1 MRVVGRSGLRFSPV
15 RQTRIRNERT
25 PGLVKYALR
34 RLLVLIPVLFLVT
47 ILISSLIY
55 FSPGDPVR
63 VMLGLRA
70 QEEAVA
76 TIRAELGLDKPYHIR
91 YLNWLSNAVRGN
103 LGRSLQRNEKVADLI
118 RERLPATLE
127 MTLFAVLIALVVA
140 VPIGVF
146 SAIRANTLIDDLL
159 SFFSFFWVSMPGFWI
174 AIVAVLLFSMHW
186 GIFPISGRGGPFWTA
201 KGLHYLALPG
211 LILGIRQVAIISR
224 LIRVSMLEILNE
236 DYVRTARSKG
246 LSEWKV
252 IYKHA
257 LRNAMIPTVTIF
269 GVQLPE
275 LMSLG
280 VIIETVFAWPGTGRM
295 LVDAVLKRD
304 YTLVQGIVLVY
315 ALLVILMSLVV
326 DLLYGYIDPRIK
338 RE

>member
-1 MRVVGRSGLRFSPV
+1 LF
-15 RQTRIRNERT
+15 
-25 PGLVKYALR
+25 KYALR

-47 ILISSLIY
+47 LLISSLIY

-70 QEEAVA
+70 QEDAVA
-76 TIRAELGLDKPYHIR
+76 AIRAELGLDKPYYIR
-91 YLNWLSNAVRGN
+91 YLHWLGNAARGN
-103 LGRSLQRNEKVADLI
+103 LGRSLQRNEKVIDLI
-118 RERLPATLE
+118 LERLPATLE
-127 MTLFAVLIALVVA
+127 MTFFAIVVALIVA
-140 VPIGVF
+140 VPVGVV
-146 SAIRANTLIDDLL
+146 SATRVNTWVDNLL
-159 SFFSFFWVSMPGFWI
+159 SFFSLFWVSMPGFWI
-174 AIVAVLLFSMHW
+174 AIVAVLLLSMHW
-186 GIFPISGRGGPFWTA
+186 GLFPISGRGGPLWTA
-201 KGLHYLALPG
+201 NGLRYLALPG

-224 LIRVSMLEILNE
+224 LIRASMLEILNE
-236 DYVRTARSKG
+236 DYIRTARSKG
-246 LSEWKV
+246 VAERV
-252 IYKHA
+252 VVYKHA

-269 GVQLPE
+269 GVQIPE

-315 ALLVILMSLVV
+315 ALLVIFMSLLV
-326 DLLYGYIDPRIK
+326 DLLYAYIDPRIK

>member
-1 MRVVGRSGLRFSPV
+1 
-15 RQTRIRNERT
+15 
-25 PGLVKYALR
+25 LVKYALR

-140 VPIGVF
+140 VPIGVI
-146 SAIRANTLIDDLL
+146 SAVRANTFIDDLL

-236 DYVRTARSKG
+236 DYIRTARSKG
-246 LSEWKV
+246 LTEWKV
-252 IYKHA
+252 VYKHA

-315 ALLVILMSLVV
+315 ALLVVLMSLVV

>member
-1 MRVVGRSGLRFSPV
+1 MV
-15 RQTRIRNERT
+15 R
-25 PGLVKYALR
+25 YALR

-63 VMLGLRA
+63 VMLGLRS
-70 QEEAVA
+70 QEEAVIA
-76 TIRAELGLDKPYHIR
+76 IRAELGLDQPYHIR
-91 YLNWLSNAVRGN
+91 YLNWLSHAVRGN
-103 LGRSLQRNEKVADLI
+103 LGRSLQRNEMVLDLI
-118 RERLPATLE
+118 LERLPATLE
-127 MTLFAVLIALVVA
+127 MTLFAILIALIIA
-140 VPIGVF
+140 IPTGVI
-146 SAIRANTLIDDLL
+146 SATRANTFIDNLL
-159 SFFSFFWVSMPGFWI
+159 SFFSLFWVSMPGFWI

-186 GIFPISGRGGPFWTA
+186 GIFPISGRGGPLWTTR
-201 KGLHYLALPG
+201 GLHYLALPG

-224 LIRVSMLEILNE
+224 LIRVSMLEILDE
-236 DYVRTARSKG
+236 DYIRTARSKG
-246 LSEWKV
+246 LAEWKV
-252 IYKHA
+252 VYKHA
-257 LRNAMIPTVTIF
+257 FRNAMIPTVTIF

-315 ALLVILMSLVV
+315 ALLVILMTLLV

>member
-1 MRVVGRSGLRFSPV
+1 
-15 RQTRIRNERT
+15 
-25 PGLVKYALR
+25 
-34 RLLVLIPVLFLVT
+34 
-47 ILISSLIY
+47 
-55 FSPGDPVR
+55 
-63 VMLGLRA
+63 MLGLRA

-103 LGRSLQRNEKVADLI
+103 LGRSLQRNEKVFDLI

-127 MTLFAVLIALVVA
+127 MTFFAVLIALVVA

-146 SAIRANTLIDDLL
+146 SAIRANTFIDDLL

-236 DYVRTARSKG
+236 DYIRTARSKG
-246 LSEWKV
+246 LTEWKV
-252 IYKHA
+252 VYKHA

>member
-1 MRVVGRSGLRFSPV
+1 L
-15 RQTRIRNERT
+15 
-25 PGLVKYALR
+25 
-34 RLLVLIPVLFLVT
+34 LVT

-63 VMLGLRA
+63 VMLGLRS
-70 QEEAVA
+70 QEEAVV

-91 YLNWLSNAVRGN
+91 YLNWLSHAVRGN
-103 LGRSLQRNEKVADLI
+103 LGRSLQRNEKVLDLI
-118 RERLPATLE
+118 LERLPATLE
-127 MTLFAVLIALVVA
+127 MTLFAILIALIIA
-140 VPIGVF
+140 IPTGVI
-146 SAIRANTLIDDLL
+146 SATRANTFIDNLL
-159 SFFSFFWVSMPGFWI
+159 SFFSLFWVSMPGFWI

-186 GIFPISGRGGPFWTA
+186 GIFPISGRGGPLWTTR
-201 KGLHYLALPG
+201 GLHYLALPG

-224 LIRVSMLEILNE
+224 LIRVSMLEILDE
-236 DYVRTARSKG
+236 DYIRTARSKG
-246 LSEWKV
+246 LAEWKV
-252 IYKHA
+252 VYKHA

-315 ALLVILMSLVV
+315 ALLVILMSLLV

>member
-1 MRVVGRSGLRFSPV
+1 VVR
-15 RQTRIRNERT
+15 
-25 PGLVKYALR
+25 YALR
-34 RLLVLIPVLFLVT
+34 RLLVLIPVLLLVT

-63 VMLGLRA
+63 VMLGLRS
-70 QEEAVA
+70 QEEAVV

-91 YLNWLSNAVRGN
+91 YLNWLSHAVRGN
-103 LGRSLQRNEKVADLI
+103 LGRSLQRNEKVLDLI
-118 RERLPATLE
+118 LERLPATLE
-127 MTLFAVLIALVVA
+127 MTLFAILIALIIA
-140 VPIGVF
+140 IPTGVI
-146 SAIRANTLIDDLL
+146 SATRANTFIDNLL
-159 SFFSFFWVSMPGFWI
+159 SFFSLFWVSMPGFWI

-186 GIFPISGRGGPFWTA
+186 EIFPISGRGGPLWTTR
-201 KGLHYLALPG
+201 GLHYLALPG

-224 LIRVSMLEILNE
+224 LIRVSMLEILDE
-236 DYVRTARSKG
+236 DYIRTARSKG
-246 LSEWKV
+246 LAEWKV
-252 IYKHA
+252 VFKHA

-315 ALLVILMSLVV
+315 ALLVILMSLLV

>member
-1 MRVVGRSGLRFSPV
+1 MV
-15 RQTRIRNERT
+15 R
-25 PGLVKYALR
+25 YALR
-34 RLLVLIPVLFLVT
+34 RLLVLIPVLLLVT

-63 VMLGLRA
+63 VMLGLRS
-70 QEEAVA
+70 QEEAVVA
-76 TIRAELGLDKPYHIR
+76 IRAELGLDQPYHIR
-91 YLNWLSNAVRGN
+91 YLNWLSQAVRGN
-103 LGRSLQRNEKVADLI
+103 LGRSLQRNEKVLDLI
-118 RERLPATLE
+118 LERLPATLE
-127 MTLFAVLIALVVA
+127 MTLFAILIALIIA
-140 VPIGVF
+140 VPTGVI
-146 SAIRANTLIDDLL
+146 SATRANSFIDNLL
-159 SFFSFFWVSMPGFWI
+159 SFFSLFWVSMPGFWI

-186 GIFPISGRGGPFWTA
+186 GIFPISGRGGPFWTTR
-201 KGLHYLALPG
+201 GLHYLALPG

-224 LIRVSMLEILNE
+224 LIRVSMLEILDE
-236 DYVRTARSKG
+236 DYIRTARSKG
-246 LSEWKV
+246 LAEWKV
-252 IYKHA
+252 VYKHA

-315 ALLVILMSLVV
+315 ALLVILMSLLV

>member
-1 MRVVGRSGLRFSPV
+1 VVR
-15 RQTRIRNERT
+15 
-25 PGLVKYALR
+25 YALR
-34 RLLVLIPVLFLVT
+34 RLLVLIPVLLLVT

-63 VMLGLRA
+63 VMLGLRS
-70 QEEAVA
+70 QEEAVV
-76 TIRAELGLDKPYHIR
+76 TIRAELGLDKPYYVS
-91 YLNWLSNAVRGN
+91 YLTWLSHAVRGN
-103 LGRSLQRNEKVADLI
+103 LGRSLQRNEKVLDLI

-127 MTLFAVLIALVVA
+127 MTLFAILIALIIA
-140 VPIGVF
+140 IPIGVI
-146 SAIRANTLIDDLL
+146 SATRANTFIDNLL
-159 SFFSFFWVSMPGFWI
+159 SFFSLFWVSMPGFWV

-186 GIFPISGRGGPFWTA
+186 GIFPISGRGGPFWTTR
-201 KGLHYLALPG
+201 GLHYLALPG

-224 LIRVSMLEILNE
+224 LIRVSMLEILDE
-236 DYVRTARSKG
+236 DYIRTARSKG
-246 LSEWKV
+246 LAEWKV
-252 IYKHA
+252 VCKHA
-257 LRNAMIPTVTIF
+257 LRNALIPTVTIF

-315 ALLVILMSLVV
+315 ALLVILMSLLV